1 MWFLCRRGISIPF
14 SAYRRTLTS
23 RLSDVPTDGW
33 FSAPI
38 RTPASLPTRFGS
50 GVSRKPYSVLS
61 DEQQRRAYDREFR
74 PRRRAAQ
81 PIQRGVPIE
90 PVDIPGVS
98 ATTTPS
104 ISEFLDHVAQNFFG
118 FHRKSL
124 GPFRHLGVEIVLSR
138 DEARFGCRVPMQ
150 LPRYET
156 CARCFGSGDVDWGLC
171 PLCHGFGGVEGK
183 ATIALD
189 IPSMTRDASR
199 FEVALDQAGIS
210 NLVLDVTV
218 VVT

>member
-1 MWFLCRRGISIPF
+1 MVPMPTRNFYSILGVPDDADQPTIRR
-14 SAYRRTLTS
+14 AYRRL
-23 RLSDVPTDGW
+23 V
-33 FSAPI
+33 FSAHPDTGESPDPVLFRGI
-38 RTPASLPTRFGS
+38 QEAYG
-50 GVSRKPYSVLS
+50 VLS

-81 PIQRGVPIE
+81 PIRRAVPIE
-90 PVDIPGVS
+90 PVDIPGAS
-98 ATTTPS
+98 ATTAPS

-156 CARCFGSGDVDWGLC
+156 CGRCFGSGDVVWGLC

-189 IPSMTRDASR
+189 IPPMTRDASR
-199 FEVALDQAGIS
+199 FEVALDRAGIS